1 MGKRIKV
8 TNFKKFIRFIIILV
22 IALFVLIK
30 LPSLIGKQ
38 KKEVSNK
45 SKETST
51 EITKE
56 PTTIHMAVIGDIM
69 SHSTNFKNA
78 YSSASKDYDFSNVFK
93 NIKSKISDADIAI
106 GNLETSFAG
115 PQRGYSGY
123 PTFSTP
129 DALATNLKDL
139 GIDLLST
146 ANNHCMDKGYTGLTR
161 TLDILDKV
169 KIEHAG
175 TSRSEDEQNTVV
187 IKDVN
192 CIKIAFLS
200 YTYGTNG
207 ITVPSDKKYS
217 VNMIDKELIKKHLD
231 AAKEKNPD
239 LICVNMHWGIE
250 YQLKENKEQDQLA
263 DFLFENGVD
272 CIFGSHP
279 HVLQPMKKQT
289 ITLEDGTTKDG
300 FVIYSLGNFMSGQIY
315 AHTKSTVILDI
326 QVTKNSEDKISIDSI
341 NYTPV
346 YLYDKGAG
354 AKSRTRYTLY
364 DLEKSISDYEKGNS
378 NITKSMYNTFKSE
391 LKSIKSIVGKP
402 ITE

>member
-56 PTTIHMAVIGDIM
+56 PTTIHMAVLGDIM

>member
-192 CIKIAFLS
+192 GIKIAFLS

-391 LKSIKSIVGKP
+391 LKNIKSIVGKP
-402 ITE
+402 IIK

>member
-30 LPSLIGKQ
+30 LPSLIGKP
-38 KKEVSNK
+38 KKEISNK

-192 CIKIAFLS
+192 GIKIAFLS

>member
-1 MGKRIKV
+1 MGKKVKV
-8 TNFKKFIRFIIILV
+8 TNFRKFIRFIIILLV
-22 IALFVLIK
+22 ALFVLIK
-30 LPSLIGKQ
+30 LPSFFGNQ
-38 KKEVSNK
+38 KKEKVSK
-45 SKETST
+45 TEKTST
-51 EITKE
+51 TVTKE

-78 YSSASKDYDFSNVFK
+78 YSSTTKDYDFSNVFK
-93 NIKSKISDADIAI
+93 NIKSKISNADVAI
-106 GNLETSFAG
+106 GNLETTFAG
-115 PQRGYSGY
+115 AQRGYSGY

-129 DALATNLKDL
+129 DALATNLKEL

-175 TSRSEDEQNTVV
+175 TSRSEDEQNTIV
-187 IKDVN
+187 IKDVKG
-192 CIKIAFLS
+192 IKIAFLS

-207 ITVPSDKKYS
+207 ITVPSDKKYA
-217 VNMIDKELIKKHLD
+217 VNLIDKELIKKHID

-250 YQLKENKEQDQLA
+250 YQLKQNKEQEQLA

-279 HVLQPMKKQT
+279 HVLEPMEKRT
-289 ITLEDGTTKDG
+289 ITLEDGTTKNG

-315 AHTKSTVILDI
+315 KNTKSTVILDV
-326 QVTKNSEDKISIDSI
+326 QVTKNSDDKISIDSV
-341 NYTPV
+341 NYTPI
-346 YLYDKGAG
+346 YLYDKGTG
-354 AKSRTRYTLY
+354 AKARTRYTLY
-364 DLEKSISDYEKGNS
+364 DLEKSISDYENGNS
-378 NITKSMYNTFKSE
+378 GISKSLYNTFKSE
-391 LKSIKSIVGKP
+391 LKTIKSVVGKP

>member
-1 MGKRIKV
+1 MKKKVKV
-8 TNFKKFIRFIIILV
+8 TDYKKFLRFVIVLAIILFL
-22 IALFVLIK
+22 LFKLSSVLHE
-30 LPSLIGKQ
+30 P
-38 KKEVSNK
+38 KKEEISDGKKSN
-45 SKETST
+45 TT
-51 EITKE
+51 ILNE
-56 PTTIHMAVIGDIM
+56 PSTIHMAVIGDVM
-69 SHSTNFKNA
+69 SHATNFKNA
-78 YSSASKDYDFSNVFK
+78 YSTSTKDYDFSNVFK
-93 NIKSKISDADIAI
+93 NIKSKISDADVAI
-106 GNLETSFAG
+106 GNLETTFAG
-115 PQRGYSGY
+115 PDRGYSGY
-123 PTFSTP
+123 PTFNTP
-129 DALATNLKDL
+129 DALAYNLKDL
-139 GIDLLST
+139 GIDILST
-146 ANNHCMDKGYTGLTR
+146 ANNHCMDKGYSGLTS

-175 TSRSEDEQNTVV
+175 TSRSEEEQNV
-187 IKDVN
+187 ILIKEVN
-192 CIKIAFLS
+192 GIKIAFLS

-207 ITVPSDKKYS
+207 ITVPSDKKYA
-217 VNMIDKELIKKHLD
+217 VNMIDKELIKKHINS
-231 AAKEKNPD
+231 AKEQNVD

-250 YQLKENKEQDQLA
+250 YQLKENKEQDSLA

-279 HVLQPMKKQT
+279 HVLQPMEKRT

-354 AKSRTRYTLY
+354 AKARTRYTLY

-391 LKSIKSIVGKP
+391 LKSIKSIVGDP
-402 ITE
+402 ITK